1 MSLDRVSRL
10 RLPYLCG
17 WAVLVLCVLAQRAC
31 AQWDGSEQSRRMS
44 ELLSVRLG
52 EMALVIHGASDG
64 KSRLLVSSGA
74 TAWASLSRIYRS
86 TNWGDLPHARA
97 YRVSQ
102 PFDADLDGVG
112 KCRLLGA
119 LFLSKE
125 ADIIGGGEVPI
136 GVHLIANDPGSGR
149 IIVIDVRVHG
159 DGRVTYRKLGGVKTE
174 LHRAT
179 TKPYVTAVFPN
190 MEPLQDDNP
199 PYRLTLD
206 FAWEQEGY
214 MFRLLDLRPMF

>member
-1 MSLDRVSRL
+1 
-10 RLPYLCG
+10 
-17 WAVLVLCVLAQRAC
+17 
-31 AQWDGSEQSRRMS
+31 MS
-44 ELLSVRLG
+44 ELLAVRLG
-52 EMALVIHGASDG
+52 QIALVVHDTSDG
-64 KSRLLVSSGA
+64 KSRLMVSSGA
-74 TAWASLSRIYRS
+74 TAWASMSRIYRS

-102 PFDADLDGVG
+102 PVDTDLDGIG

-125 ADIIGGGEVPI
+125 ADIIGGGRVPI
-136 GVHLIANDPGSGR
+136 GVHLLANDPGSGR
-149 IIVIDVRVHG
+149 VILVDVKIHG
-159 DGRVTYRKLGGVKTE
+159 DGRVTYRRLGGVKPE
-174 LHRAT
+174 LHRSS

-206 FAWEQEGY
+206 IAWEQEGY